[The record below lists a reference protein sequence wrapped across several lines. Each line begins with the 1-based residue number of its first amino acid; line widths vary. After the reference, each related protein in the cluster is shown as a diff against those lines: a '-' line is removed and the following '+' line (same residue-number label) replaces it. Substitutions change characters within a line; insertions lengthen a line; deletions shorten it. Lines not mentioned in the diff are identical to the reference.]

1 MDWHDHLSAWSFFQP
16 SGSWRVG
23 SYQES
28 TVAGPGRDL
37 GWLRCR
43 LRLDHHELFVGIR
56 NDDPVLSQIS
66 QEGIE
71 VILHPSSCCTS
82 QERQPLYYQLSIL
95 RFIEQQEIT
104 RIQTSMRYFVAN
116 LA

>member
-1 MDWHDHLSAWSFFQP
+1 M
-16 SGSWRVG
+16 G
-23 SYQES
+23 SYRES
-28 TVAGPGRDL
+28 PVAGPDRDL

-43 LRLDHHELFVGIR
+43 LRHDRHELFVGIR

-82 QERQPLYYQLSIL
+82 QERQPLHYQLSIL
-95 RFIEQQEIT
+95 RFIKQQEIP
-104 RIQTSMRYFVAN
+104 RIQTSMRYFVAKDVYKRQRRKSLGRN
-116 LA
+116 FL